1 MGRKNG
7 FSAEQV
13 EQLEQLEMVRLT
25 LVFETQRHF

>member
-1 MGRKNG
+1 MGRMNG

>member
-1 MGRKNG
+1 MNG

-25 LVFETQRHF
+25 VVFETQRHF

>member
-1 MGRKNG
+1 MGRMNG

-25 LVFETQRHF
+25 VVFETQRHF